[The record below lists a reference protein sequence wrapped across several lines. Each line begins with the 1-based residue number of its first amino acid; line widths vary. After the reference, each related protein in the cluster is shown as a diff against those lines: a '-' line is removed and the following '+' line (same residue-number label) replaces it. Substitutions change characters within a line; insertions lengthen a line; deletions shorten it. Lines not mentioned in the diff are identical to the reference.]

1 MTARAIVIVGAG
13 PAGMSAAVTLAEA
26 GLRATVID
34 DNPRAGGQIYRQPA
48 WKVEE
53 RSSVGGASAPNATP
67 ADRGALLRERFERA
81 AGKLE
86 ILSAASAWGLFPPR
100 TLAVSHG
107 EGWQLIEAGQLVLAC
122 GAYEFVSPFPGWTLP
137 GVLGGGGGGGGVKSQ
152 RVRPGK
158 RVFLAGTGPF
168 LLVVAHTLLAAG
180 VEVVG
185 VPETARRRD
194 VARQLPGLLAMP
206 RLLAQ
211 GSRYLRGLRRAGVPV
226 HWGHVVTAADGKE
239 AVEEVTFAPCDSAGR
254 PDQRRQRS
262 VAVDTLCVG
271 YGFVPRIE
279 LHRLAGCEV
288 VYDELQGGWR
298 PALEDSMETSVEGVW
313 TAGDCG
319 GVAGAVAAELSGELV
334 GLGVARRLGAI
345 DETLFRQRMAALQ
358 PQLARVR
365 RFAQALNRA
374 YLPPRRI
381 TDIAQS
387 ETVVCR
393 CEEITRGEIE
403 AAVEHGGNSG
413 RTIKVMTRLGMGP
426 CQGRMCWPAASRM
439 IAEMTGQGA
448 GEIEPLSVRPPTT
461 PVCLGDLMRPAQE
474 SRLTES
480 PSPFPCCSN

>member
-1 MTARAIVIVGAG
+1 VTARQIVIVGAG
-13 PAGMSAAVTLAEA
+13 PAGMSAAVTLAET

-34 DNPRAGGQIYRQPA
+34 DNPRPGGQIYRQSAWPTDEPA
-48 WKVEE
+48 KPDNAA
-53 RSSVGGASAPNATP
+53 RSTTLS
-67 ADRGALLRERFERA
+67 DRGTLLRERFERA

-86 ILSAASAWGLFPPR
+86 VLAGASVWGLFPPR
-100 TLAVSHG
+100 TVAVSHG
-107 EGWQLIEAGQLVLAC
+107 EGWELIEAGQLVLAC

-137 GVLGGGGGGGGVKSQ
+137 GVLTPGGAQTLVKSQ

-180 VEVVG
+180 VEVAG
-185 VPETARRRD
+185 VAETARRRD
-194 VARQLPGLLAMP
+194 VARRLPGLLANP

-211 GSRYLRGLRRAGVPV
+211 GSRYLRELRRAGVPI
-226 HWGHVVTAADGKE
+226 HWGHVVTSAHGADR
-239 AVEEVTFAPCDSAGR
+239 VDEVTFAPCDGAGR
-254 PDQRRQRS
+254 PDGRRQRRE
-262 VAVDTLCVG
+262 AVDTLCVG

-279 LHRLAGCEV
+279 LHRLAGCEIA
-288 VYDELQGGWR
+288 YDELQGGWR
-298 PALEDSMETSVEGVW
+298 PALEHSLETSVEGIW

-319 GVAGAVAAELSGELV
+319 GVAGAVAAELSGEV
-334 GLGVARRLGAI
+334 AGLGVARRLDAL
-345 DETLFRQRMAALQ
+345 DEAGYQRRMANLK

-381 TDIAQS
+381 TDLAQP

-393 CEEITRGEIE
+393 CEEVTRGEIE

-439 IAEMTGQGA
+439 IADKTGRRP
-448 GEIEPLSVRPPTT
+448 EEVEPLSVRPPTM
-461 PVCLGDLMRPAQE
+461 PVCLGDLMQPRQE
-474 SRLTES
+474 PQLSLS
-480 PSPFPCCSN
+480 PSPLPCSSN